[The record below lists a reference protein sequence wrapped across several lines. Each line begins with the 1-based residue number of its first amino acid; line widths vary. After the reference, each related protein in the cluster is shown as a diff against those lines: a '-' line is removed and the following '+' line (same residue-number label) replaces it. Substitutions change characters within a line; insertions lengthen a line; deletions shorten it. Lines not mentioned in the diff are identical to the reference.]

1 MFKQGIDRIIKMK
14 FNSIEE
20 IIADI
25 KEGRMVI
32 IIDDEDR
39 ENEGDLVI
47 AAEYVKPSDINF
59 MAKHGRGLICVP
71 MEENRLNE
79 LRLQP
84 MLPDNRDP
92 YGTAW
97 MMSIDAKHD
106 ITTGISAHDRAHTI
120 KVLID
125 PKTKPDDL
133 IKPGHI
139 FPLRAREGGVL
150 VRAGHTEAS
159 IDIMKLAG
167 LYPAG
172 VICEIMNEDGTMART
187 PQLIEFSKQ
196 HSLKICTIAALI
208 KYRRKSEKLVRR
220 ITETILPTPYGRFKL
235 ILYESIIDKDY
246 HIALVLNKPKDTALV
261 RVHSEC
267 LTGDVFKSL
276 RCDCGKQLELAM
288 EMIGKEG
295 SGAILYMRQEGRGI
309 GLVNKLKAY
318 SLQDRGLDTVQAN
331 EALGFKPDL
340 RDYGI
345 GAQILV
351 DLGIKNIR
359 LLTNNPQK
367 IVGIEGYGLKVTERV
382 PLEVRPNKINRK
394 YLKVKKLKLGHEL
407 NKVEV

>member
-1 MFKQGIDRIIKMK
+1 MK

-25 KEGRMVI
+25 KHGKMVI

-39 ENEGDLVI
+39 ENEGDLII
-47 AAEYVKPSDINF
+47 AAEHVKPSDINF

-71 MEENRLNE
+71 MEAKRLEDLE
-79 LRLQP
+79 LNP
-84 MLPDNRDP
+84 MLPDNKDP

-97 MMSIDAKHD
+97 MMSVDAKHNV
-106 ITTGISAHDRAHTI
+106 TTGISAHDRAQTI
-120 KVLID
+120 RVLID

-150 VRAGHTEAS
+150 VRAGHTEVS
-159 IDIMKLAG
+159 VDLMRLAG

-187 PQLIEFSKQ
+187 PQLIEFAKA
-196 HSLKICTIAALI
+196 HSLKICTIASLI
-208 KYRRKSEKLVRR
+208 KYRRKSEKLIRR
-220 ITETILPTPYGRFKL
+220 VSETTLPTPYGEFEL
-235 ILYESIIDKDY
+235 ILYESVIDKDF
-246 HIALVLNKPKDTALV
+246 HIALVLNKPKDPTLV

-267 LTGDVFKSL
+267 LTGDVFKSM

-288 EMIGKEG
+288 QMLQNKG
-295 SGAILYMRQEGRGI
+295 SGVILYMRQEGRGI
-309 GLVNKLKAY
+309 GLVNKIKAY
-318 SLQDRGLDTVQAN
+318 ALQDKGLDTVQAN

-351 DLGIKNIR
+351 DLGIKHIK

-367 IVGIEGYGLKVTERV
+367 IVGIEGYGLEVVERV
-382 PLEVRPNKINRK
+382 PLEVTPTKMNKN
-394 YLKVKKLKLGHEL
+394 YLKTKKIKLGHEL
-407 NKVEV
+407 NKVEA

>member
-1 MFKQGIDRIIKMK
+1 MKFDSVEELVSDIKQGK
-14 FNSIEE
+14 
-20 IIADI
+20 
-25 KEGRMVI
+25 MVI

-47 AAEYVKPSDINF
+47 AAEYVKSSDINF

-71 MEENRLNE
+71 MEAKRLEE

-84 MLPDNRDP
+84 MLSNNEDP

-97 MMSIDAKHD
+97 MMSVDAKHNV
-106 ITTGISAHDRAHTI
+106 TTGISAHDRAHTI
-120 KVLID
+120 KVLIE
-125 PKTKPDDL
+125 PNTKPDDL

-150 VRAGHTEAS
+150 IRAGHTEAS
-159 IDIMKLAG
+159 IDIIRLAG
-167 LYPAG
+167 LYPAS

-187 PQLIEFSKQ
+187 PQLIEFAKL
-196 HSLKICTIAALI
+196 HHLKIGTIANLI
-208 KYRRKSEKLVRR
+208 KYRRKSEKLIIRL
-220 ITETILPTPYGRFKL
+220 TETDLPTPYGRFRL

-246 HIALVLNKPKDTALV
+246 HIALVLNKPKDPTLV

-267 LTGDVFKSL
+267 LTGDVFRSL
-276 RCDCGKQLELAM
+276 RCDCGRQLELAM
-288 EMIGKEG
+288 QMLQKEG
-295 SGAILYMRQEGRGI
+295 SGVILYMRQEGRGI

-318 SLQDRGLDTVQAN
+318 ALQDKGLDTVQAN
-331 EALGFKPDL
+331 EVLGFKADL

-351 DLGIKNIR
+351 DLGIKNLR

-367 IVGIEGYGLKVTERV
+367 IVGIEGYGLSVIERI
-382 PLEVRPNKINRK
+382 PLEVMPNEINRD
-394 YLKVKKLKLGHEL
+394 YLKAKKIKLGHEL
-407 NKVEV
+407 NKIEV